1 VVGSF
6 ATNST
11 RTNQPMMESNTS
23 QNFIIK
29 IIDIHNATMMQQQRR
44 QEQQREQQL
53 ARCAR
58 QSGQNMNRIRREGS
72 ETNKPI

>member
-6 ATNST
+6 ATNNT

-44 QEQQREQQL
+44 QEQQL